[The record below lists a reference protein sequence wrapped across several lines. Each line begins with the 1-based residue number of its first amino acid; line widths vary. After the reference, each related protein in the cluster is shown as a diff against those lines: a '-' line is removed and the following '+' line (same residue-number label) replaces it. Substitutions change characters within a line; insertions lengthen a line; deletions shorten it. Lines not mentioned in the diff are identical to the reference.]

1 MKKIVL
7 KVCINCD
14 RDTIA
19 GVGRGEEHADGG
31 GDVDVLRVGKEL
43 KKAGKAVEVVS
54 VEPKREEKKEE
65 KEASGTS
72 KLLPPCCSTCRSHG
86 LSHVVFVEELLPFG
100 CNIL

>member
-1 MKKIVL
+1 MVDDYLGIQSLALDAEKSTLTV
-7 KVCINCD
+7 V
-14 RDTIA
+14 
-19 GVGRGEEHADGG
+19 